1 MLAGERRRMLA
12 AGVCGICEQK
22 KAQRAEAGQRSNC
35 GVDHA
40 CNPPRDWARF
50 FFYTC
55 VSLHPMEVDYNPCLS
70 AMCHVD
76 EAERPLP
83 HGSMTPQ

>member
-1 MLAGERRRMLA
+1 MGYVSRRKPSEPRL
-12 AGVCGICEQK
+12 GYCTYE
-22 KAQRAEAGQRSNC
+22 ENC

-83 HGSMTPQ
+83 HGFMTPQ